1 MENDSIRASGS
12 NTLVDIWIEGKM
24 RSLCVS
30 QQAIGAFIGF
40 DEAREMT
47 DRDRCDFVRTN
58 LALVVAAARTRLR
71 DTDVTADDVI
81 LDVGQLPRP
90 DGASGERRK
99 AERRKAERRKSDR
112 PRPGA
117 PERRRGNRRQGE
129 RRTPPLKQD

>member
-71 DTDVTADDVI
+71 DTDLTADDVI

-99 AERRKAERRKSDR
+99 AERRKVDRRKSDR

>member
-99 AERRKAERRKSDR
+99 AERRKVDRRKSDR

>member
-99 AERRKAERRKSDR
+99 AERRKADRRKSDR

>member
-40 DEAREMT
+40 DEASEMT

-58 LALVVAAARTRLR
+58 LALVVAAVRTRLR

-99 AERRKAERRKSDR
+99 AERRKADRRKSDR

-117 PERRRGNRRQGE
+117 PERRR
-129 RRTPPLKQD
+129 